1 MSCYWKP
8 ENRHKYKPLDMTK
21 RPGDLS
27 MWWVVPIGIVLAPV
41 VIAFIMAVWYF
52 AIPLFLA
59 LVGWHIYKGLSER

>member
-21 RPGDLS
+21 KPGDLS
-27 MWWVVPIGIVLAPV
+27 LWWVVPIGIVITPIWFVLLLT
-41 VIAFIMAVWYF
+41 MWYF